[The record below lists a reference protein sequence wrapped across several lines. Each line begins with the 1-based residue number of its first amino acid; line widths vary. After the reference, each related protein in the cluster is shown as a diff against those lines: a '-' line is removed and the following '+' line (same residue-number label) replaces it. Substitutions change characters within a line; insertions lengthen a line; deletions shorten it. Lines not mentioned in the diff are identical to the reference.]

1 MTIRFK
7 RITPYESGYEVQTP
21 FFYLVSL
28 PLSRWRPL
36 GDRGPRP
43 RETLP
48 GARRRA
54 KLSSRPIGAEP
65 ARPVKLT
72 SLAVMSW
79 VFELARRTVSWHR
92 RLQYARACGRERSI
106 SHRRRI
112 GKSNGLFHRLLRPP
126 CCPLPA
132 TCSARQRVS
141 GGLASVGRR
150 AHQTGL
156 AWPLLARLSHAG
168 GGHRSILQPQA
179 SRPGAEPRRLS
190 RR

>member
-1 MTIRFK
+1 MGENLAEHASLLSINQ
-7 RITPYESGYEVQTP
+7 VQTP
-21 FFYLVSL
+21 FFYLASL

-79 VFELARRTVSWHR
+79 VFELARRTVR
-92 RLQYARACGRERSI
+92 RIGKSNG
-106 SHRRRI
+106 RI

-126 CCPLPA
+126 CRPLPA
-132 TCSARQRVS
+132 TCSAPSAPARAARRPALHMGVGDGPLGRIGKS
-141 GGLASVGRR
+141 NGLFHRLLRPPCRPLPATCSAPSAPAWAARR
-150 AHQTGL
+150 PALRT
-156 AWPLLARLSHAG
+156 G
-168 GGHRSILQPQA
+168 GG
-179 SRPGAEPRRLS
+179 
-190 RR
+190 